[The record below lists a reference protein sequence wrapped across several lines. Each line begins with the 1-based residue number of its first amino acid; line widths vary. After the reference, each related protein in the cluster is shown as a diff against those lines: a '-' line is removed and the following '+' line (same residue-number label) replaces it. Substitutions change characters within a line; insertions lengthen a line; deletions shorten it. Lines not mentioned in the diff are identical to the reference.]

1 MRFLLYVS
9 FAGED
14 HFPMKPFTIRW
25 NPNSIVIK
33 LIGAFLLVM
42 LPLCVLSISI
52 TYYSSNQ
59 MQAEVERANESKLHF
74 YYSHLEFELQRM
86 TALVTEYSLD
96 DALST
101 FSTRIPIMS
110 RYEID
115 SNLNDILT
123 KLLQV
128 KETSPYIS
136 DVVYYVPQINKRVS
150 AVDGIREVTDEEW
163 QSLLGTMGNL
173 NGALS
178 KYQDELYLL
187 RSNPFNLDSNV
198 PPNFLLGIKLSSAEL
213 KLRLKEFAASGG
225 SDITLAFGSHNEYVV
240 SSAEELPKLLPGNF
254 SAAGKEA
261 VSVQRNRIADSFYYS
276 LYDQANNFTLTADIP
291 NTVLM
296 KPIHIYTQLLRLLMV
311 VSVGIIVLFSFWT
324 YRTIHRPMAVLI
336 RGFRKAEQG
345 QTGIYITHS
354 RKDEF
359 GYMYSRFNEM
369 LKHLHTLIQENY
381 VQQIRRGEA
390 ELKHLQ
396 SQITPHFLYNSL
408 FSIKQMAEVENVELI
423 KEFSDYLGQYF
434 RYMTRDF
441 AQEVTLQQ
449 ELDHALVY
457 LAIQRIRFGA
467 RIRAEVDEI
476 EPDWRNIQVPRVLL
490 QPIIENVFEHGLQ
503 HKSSNGLLRMS
514 YEQAG
519 DRLSIKIEDNG
530 DSLSE
535 DKLTLLQRQ
544 LDSYESAQGEITGL
558 LNVNQRLRIK
568 FGSDFGLQAEQ
579 SELGGLCIR
588 VNISVKGGSGNAA
601 DDDSG

>member
-1 MRFLLYVS
+1 
-9 FAGED
+9 
-14 HFPMKPFTIRW
+14 MKPFAIRW

-150 AVDGIREVTDEEW
+150 AVDGIREVTDREW

-225 SDITLAFGSHNEYVV
+225 SDITLAFGSRNEYVV
-240 SSAEELPKLLPGNF
+240 SSAEELPKLLQGSIPVV
-254 SAAGKEA
+254 GKEA
-261 VSVQRNRIADSFYYS
+261 VSVQRYRIEDSFYYS

-296 KPIHIYTQLLRLLMV
+296 KPIHIYSQLLRLLTV
-311 VSVGIIVLFSFWT
+311 VSIGIIVLFSFWT

-345 QTGIYITHS
+345 QTGIFITHS

-359 GYMYSRFNEM
+359 GYMYSQFNEM
-369 LKHLHTLIQENY
+369 LRHLHTLIQENY
-381 VQQIRRGEA
+381 VQQIRTGEA

-434 RYMTRDF
+434 RYITRDS

-457 LAIQRIRFGA
+457 LAIQRIRFGS
-467 RIRAEVDEI
+467 RIGAEVDDI
-476 EPDWRNIQVPRVLL
+476 EPGWRGIQVPRVLL

-503 HKSSNGLLRMS
+503 HKSKNGLLKMS
-514 YEQAG
+514 YEQVE

-535 DKLTLLQRQ
+535 DKLRQLQRQ
-544 LDSYESAQGEITGL
+544 FGSGESAQGEITGL

-568 FGSDFGLQAEQ
+568 FGSGFGLQAER
-579 SELGGLCIR
+579 STLGGLCIR
-588 VNISVKGGSGNAA
+588 VNISIRGGGGNAA
-601 DDDSG
+601 DDDSR